1 MISSLINNTTSIK
14 LSSNYTQVSSDE
26 KESSKGWVDYGD
38 RNGFPQYCIELADQ
52 SPVHGSLIRSISQ
65 MIAGKGITSKDVG
78 TASLIKSLGFDRL
91 TDNTSIDLELHGGF
105 FWQVLWTLG
114 GELSSVEHLPFENCR
129 IGINRENGDINGVW
143 YSNDWAN
150 LKRKRNAPRFIPLYS
165 EANKKDSPRQA
176 YFCFKNSSTANYY
189 GKPDYISSLNY
200 IELSRQIA
208 LFHVN
213 NIQNGLFPS
222 MVVSMNNGVPETQ
235 EEMDIVRNDIERNI
249 SGAVNAGKFILMF
262 NENRDRA
269 AEFTPFPITDADKQY
284 QYLEDTCTRHIM
296 IAHRVTSPLLF
307 GIREG
312 GGLGSNKDEME
323 TALKIFDEQVI
334 QPSQRLITDSVEEI
348 LQAANSSSAVII
360 VGNNEEASADATV
373 TTTATSSDVTAAD
386 VSYNGAQ
393 ISSAIDIIAKVK
405 EGILT
410 QEQATIFLIQ
420 FLQLPEDVAKAF
432 FAGGGAAAVQQLSAH
447 LKKKVA
453 TETCCTKE
461 VPEFTI
467 EEEDKWL
474 DKLSHLGEIV
484 DEEEWELMSEEE
496 AGGSADELE
505 YFKGLKNVNM
515 AYGSYANA
523 NEASE
528 WGDSGL
534 YKLRYKYS
542 ENISANS
549 RRFCKQMV
557 GDSSN
562 GRVFRYEDIADM
574 SSNGVNGEF
583 AAEGQQTYDI
593 FTWKGGAYCHHS
605 WLRRIYFRK
614 RKDGKFLPNNG
625 LKNDERVKDS
635 GLDFLKPKGKESIR
649 PINTPN
655 RGSLKNID

>member
-165 EANKKDSPRQA
+165 EATKKDSPRQA

-323 TALKIFDEQVI
+323 AALKIFDEQVI

-360 VGNNEEASADATV
+360 VGNNQEQTDAEIGV
-373 TTTATSSDVTAAD
+373 DNAKMM
-386 VSYNGAQ
+386 
-393 ISSAIDIIAKVK
+393 SAIDIIAKVQ
-405 EGILT
+405 EGKLT
-410 QEQATIFLIQ
+410 EQQASIFLTEFIG
-420 FLQLPEDVAKAF
+420 LPSEVVTSF
-432 FAGGGAAAVQQLSAH
+432 FNPIAAELSVQ

-461 VPEFTI
+461 APEFTV

-474 DKLSHLGEIV
+474 NKLSELGEIV

>member
-1 MISSLINNTTSIK
+1 MTSSLINKITSIN

-38 RNGFPQYCIELADQ
+38 RNGFPQYCLELAEQ
-52 SPVHGSLIRSISQ
+52 SPVHGSLVRSISQ
-65 MIAGKGITSKDVG
+65 MIAGKGISSKDVG
-78 TASLIKSLGFDRL
+78 TASLIKSLKIDKAI
-91 TDNTSIDLELHGGF
+91 DNTALDLELHGGF
-105 FWQVLWTLG
+105 FWQVVWTLG
-114 GELSSVEHLPFENCR
+114 GEISFVEHLPFENCR
-129 IGINRENGDINGVW
+129 IGINRESGDINGVW
-143 YSNDWAN
+143 YSNDWSN
-150 LKRKRNAPRFIPLYS
+150 LKKRRNAPKFIPLFS
-165 EANKKDSPRQA
+165 ETSKKENPRQV

-222 MVVSMNNGVPETQ
+222 MVVSMNNGIPETQ
-235 EEMDIVRNDIERNI
+235 EEMDMVRHDIERNI
-249 SGAVNAGKFILMF
+249 SGAVNAGKFVLMF

-284 QYLEDTCTRHIM
+284 QYLEDVCTRQIM

-323 TALKIFDEQVI
+323 TALKIFNEQVI
-334 QPSQRLITDSVEEI
+334 EPSQRLITDAAETI
-348 LQAANSSSAVII
+348 LQAANSSSAVFIVSNGEESEVDQLDANQMAAI
-360 VGNNEEASADATV
+360 VGIVEKVNSGALTSEQGSAILMSIYGVNEEVVLPLFAPIG
-373 TTTATSSDVTAAD
+373 TS
-386 VSYNGAQ
+386 Q
-393 ISSAIDIIAKVK
+393 
-405 EGILT
+405 ILT
-410 QEQATIFLIQ
+410 
-420 FLQLPEDVAKAF
+420 K
-432 FAGGGAAAVQQLSAH
+432 

-453 TETCCTKE
+453 TEVCCSTE
-461 VPEFTI
+461 SPEFTI

-496 AGGSADELE
+496 AGGSLEELE

-515 AYGSYANA
+515 AYGSYANPG
-523 NEASE
+523 EASN

-549 RRFCKQMV
+549 RKFCRQMV
-557 GDSSN
+557 GDSAR
-562 GRVFRYEDIADM
+562 GVVFRYEDIADM
-574 SSNGVNGEF
+574 SASGVNQEF
-583 AAEGQQTYDI
+583 AAEGQSTYDI

>member
-1 MISSLINNTTSIK
+1 MTSSLINKITSIN

-38 RNGFPQYCIELADQ
+38 RNGFPQYCLELAEQ
-52 SPVHGSLIRSISQ
+52 SPVHGSLVRSISQ
-65 MIAGKGITSKDVG
+65 MIAGKGITSQDVG
-78 TASLIKSLGFDRL
+78 TASLIKSLKIDSAVN
-91 TDNTSIDLELHGGF
+91 NTALDLELHGGF
-105 FWQVLWTLG
+105 FWQVVWTLG
-114 GELSSVEHLPFENCR
+114 GEISFVEHLPFENCR
-129 IGINRENGDINGVW
+129 IGINRESGDINGVW
-143 YSNDWAN
+143 YSNDWSN
-150 LKRKRNAPRFIPLYS
+150 LKKRRNAPKFIPLFS
-165 EANKKDSPRQA
+165 EKTKKEHPRQV

-222 MVVSMNNGVPETQ
+222 MVVSMNNGIPETQ
-235 EEMDIVRNDIERNI
+235 EEMDMVRHDIERNI
-249 SGAVNAGKFILMF
+249 SGAVNAGKFVLMF

-284 QYLEDTCTRHIM
+284 QYLEDVCTRQIM

-323 TALKIFDEQVI
+323 TALKIFNEQVI
-334 QPSQRLITDSVEEI
+334 EPSQRLITDAAETI
-348 LQAANSSSAVII
+348 LQAANSSSAVFIVSNGEESQVDQLDANQMAAI
-360 VGNNEEASADATV
+360 VGIVEKVNSGALTSEQASA
-373 TTTATSSDVTAAD
+373 
-386 VSYNGAQ
+386 
-393 ISSAIDIIAKVK
+393 
-405 EGILT
+405 ILT
-410 QEQATIFLIQ
+410 SIYGVDEEVV
-420 FLQLPEDVAKAF
+420 LPL
-432 FAGGGAAAVQQLSAH
+432 FAPIGTSQILTK

-453 TETCCTKE
+453 TEVCCSTE
-461 VPEFTI
+461 SPEFTI

-474 DKLSHLGEIV
+474 DKLSKLGEII

-496 AGGSADELE
+496 AGGSLEELE

-515 AYGSYANA
+515 AYGSYANPG
-523 NEASE
+523 EASN

-549 RRFCKQMV
+549 RKFCRQMV
-557 GDSSN
+557 GDSAR
-562 GRVFRYEDIADM
+562 GVVFRYEDIADM
-574 SSNGVNGEF
+574 SASGVNQEF
-583 AAEGQQTYDI
+583 AAEGQSTYDI

-614 RKDGKFLPNNG
+614 RKDGKFLPNKG

-635 GLDFLKPKGKESIR
+635 GLDFLPSKGKESIR

>member
-1 MISSLINNTTSIK
+1 MTSSLINKITSIN

-38 RNGFPQYCIELADQ
+38 RNGFPQYCLELAEQ
-52 SPVHGSLIRSISQ
+52 SPVHGSLVRSISQ
-65 MIAGKGITSKDVG
+65 MIAGKGISSKDVG
-78 TASLIKSLGFDRL
+78 TASLIKSLKIDSAVN
-91 TDNTSIDLELHGGF
+91 NTALDLELHGGF
-105 FWQVLWTLG
+105 FWQVVWTLG
-114 GELSSVEHLPFENCR
+114 GEISFVEHLPFENCR
-129 IGINRENGDINGVW
+129 IGINRESGDINGVW
-143 YSNDWAN
+143 YSNDWSN
-150 LKRKRNAPRFIPLYS
+150 LKKRRNAPKFIPLFS
-165 EANKKDSPRQA
+165 EKSKKENPRQV

-222 MVVSMNNGVPETQ
+222 MVVSMNNGIPETQ
-235 EEMDIVRNDIERNI
+235 EEMDMVRHDIERNI
-249 SGAVNAGKFILMF
+249 SGAVNAGKFVLMF

-284 QYLEDTCTRHIM
+284 QYLEDVCTRQIM

-323 TALKIFDEQVI
+323 TALKIFNEQVI
-334 QPSQRLITDSVEEI
+334 EPSQRLITDAAETI
-348 LQAANSSSAVII
+348 LQAANSSSAVFI
-360 VGNNEEASADATV
+360 VSNGEESEVDQLDANQMAAIVSIVEKVNSGALTSEQGSAILMSIYGVNEEVVLPLFAPIG
-373 TTTATSSDVTAAD
+373 TS
-386 VSYNGAQ
+386 Q
-393 ISSAIDIIAKVK
+393 
-405 EGILT
+405 ILT
-410 QEQATIFLIQ
+410 
-420 FLQLPEDVAKAF
+420 K
-432 FAGGGAAAVQQLSAH
+432 

-453 TETCCTKE
+453 TEVCCSTE
-461 VPEFTI
+461 SPEFTI

-474 DKLSHLGEIV
+474 DKLSQLGEIV

-557 GDSSN
+557 ADSMR
-562 GRVFRYEDIADM
+562 GIVFRYEDIADM
-574 SSNGVNGEF
+574 SASGVNGEF
-583 AAEGQQTYDI
+583 APQGQMTYDI
-593 FTWKGGAYCHHS
+593 FTFKGGSYCHHS
-605 WLRRIYFRK
+605 FLRRIYFRK
-614 RKDGKFLPNNG
+614 RKDGKFLPNKG

-635 GLDFLKPKGKESIR
+635 GLDFLPAKGKESIR

>member
-26 KESSKGWVDYGD
+26 KETSKGWVDYGD

-334 QPSQRLITDSVEEI
+334 QPSQRLITDAVEEI

-360 VGNNEEASADATV
+360 VGNNQEQTDAEIGV
-373 TTTATSSDVTAAD
+373 DNAKMM
-386 VSYNGAQ
+386 
-393 ISSAIDIIAKVK
+393 SAIDIIAKVQ
-405 EGILT
+405 EGKLT
-410 QEQATIFLIQ
+410 EQQASIFLTEFIG
-420 FLQLPEDVAKAF
+420 LPSKVVTSF
-432 FAGGGAAAVQQLSAH
+432 FNPIAAELSVQ

-461 VPEFTI
+461 APEFTV

-474 DKLSHLGEIV
+474 DKLSHLGEII

-496 AGGSADELE
+496 AGGSVDELE

>member
-91 TDNTSIDLELHGGF
+91 TDNTCIDLELHGGF

-129 IGINRENGDINGVW
+129 IGINRENGDVNGVW

-334 QPSQRLITDSVEEI
+334 QPSQRLITDAVEEI

-360 VGNNEEASADATV
+360 VGNNQEQTDAEIGV
-373 TTTATSSDVTAAD
+373 DNAKMM
-386 VSYNGAQ
+386 
-393 ISSAIDIIAKVK
+393 SAIDIIAKVQ
-405 EGILT
+405 EGKLT
-410 QEQATIFLIQ
+410 EQQASIFLTEFIG
-420 FLQLPEDVAKAF
+420 LPSEVVTSF
-432 FAGGGAAAVQQLSAH
+432 FNPIAAELSIH

-461 VPEFTI
+461 APKFTV

-474 DKLSHLGEIV
+474 NKLSELGEIV

-557 GDSSN
+557 GDSSK

-583 AAEGQQTYDI
+583 AAEGQSTYDI
-593 FTWKGGAYCHHS
+593 FTWKGGSYCHHS

-614 RKDGKFLPNNG
+614 RKDGKFLPNKG

-635 GLDFLKPKGKESIR
+635 GLDFLPAKGKESIR